1 MVEAG
6 GIGKGGRATAAE
18 AMDSTDS
25 EGNGDQAA
33 AANCGGG
40 DRRRAAAVA
49 DIYMSE
55 RMDGPQRH
63 NGQQNLVGQLLL
75 SNFGL
80 RRVLFQKVK

>member
-1 MVEAG
+1 
-6 GIGKGGRATAAE
+6 
-18 AMDSTDS
+18 MDSTDS
-25 EGNGDQAA
+25 GGNGDQVA

-40 DRRRAAAVA
+40 DRRRAAAAA

-55 RMDGPQRH
+55 RMVDGPQRH